1 MIKKG
6 KGKDD
11 MERFVEMVFGINVG
25 SRRVMIK
32 YVKDRGEK
40 LSRGNK
46 LHLLT
51 R

>member
-11 MERFVEMVFGINVG
+11 MERFVEMVFGVNVG
-25 SRRVMIK
+25 KGTMGRYKKER
-32 YVKDRGEK
+32 EK
-40 LSRGNK
+40 LSAGNK